1 MAKTTRLFKS
11 FFRLLFPVVAL
22 VVLALGA
29 ASIWFV
35 YEVSHPKV
43 SAYMVTPEKYG
54 QLSPR
59 GAKVTDQTWTNH
71 DGSSAR
77 GWLLKGAEGSPAV
90 ILLHRYGADRSQV
103 LDLGVK
109 INEATNF
116 TILMPD
122 QRGHGVDPLI
132 KNSSFGGCETEDAM
146 ASVEYLRGLKTDKQV
161 NIVGE
166 NIGFYGVE
174 MGALIALNAAS
185 QDKNIKALVLDSAP
199 SGSDQVLGSAVQNR
213 FPFAI
218 SITSK
223 IASLGTNF
231 YFYDN
236 CYNHESSCNLAKA
249 VDDRQVLLLAGT
261 EVPELQASTD
271 KLSRC
276 FPGGTNVEVKL
287 DFNPSGYN
295 LSNASIEQLNVYD
308 QKVIEFF
315 SKTLKN

>member
-22 VVLALGA
+22 VFLALAA
-29 ASIWFV
+29 ASVWFV

-59 GAKVTDQTWTNH
+59 GAKITDETWTNH
-71 DGSSAR
+71 DGTSAR
-77 GWLLKGAEGSPAV
+77 GWLLKGSENSPAV

-122 QRGHGVDPLI
+122 QRGHGVEPLV
-132 KNSSFGGCETEDAM
+132 KSTSFGGIETEDAM
-146 ASVEYLRGLKTDKQV
+146 ASIEFLRSLKTEKQA
-161 NIVGE
+161 NLVGE

-174 MGALIALNAAS
+174 MGVLITLNAAS

-199 SGSDQVLGSAVQNR
+199 ANSDQVLGSAIQNR

-218 SITSK
+218 SVTSK
-223 IASLGTNF
+223 IAAYGTYL

-236 CYNHESSCNLAKA
+236 SYNHESACNFAKS

-261 EVPELQASTD
+261 EVPELQEATD

-276 FPGGTNVEVKL
+276 FPGGTNVESKL

-315 SKTLKN
+315 SKTLRN